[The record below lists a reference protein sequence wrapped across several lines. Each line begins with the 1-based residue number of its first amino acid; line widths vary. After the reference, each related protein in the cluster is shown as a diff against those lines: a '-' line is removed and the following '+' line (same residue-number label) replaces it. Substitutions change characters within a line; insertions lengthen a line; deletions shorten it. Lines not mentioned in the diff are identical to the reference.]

1 MAKFRPVDPSA
12 PPARDRQ
19 PMQTSDGAAMT
30 GDRSGADSWAMVHGA
45 DDFGKSSVSVV
56 SFSCLGELIRF
67 RLAPA
72 LPADGATFSGCR
84 DPNNRDRHTPGI
96 IGKSDGHIC

>member
-30 GDRSGADSWAMVHGA
+30 GDRRGADSWAMVHGG
-45 DDFGKSSVSVV
+45 DEFGKSSVSVD
-56 SFSCLGELIRF
+56 SFSCPINYF
-67 RLAPA
+67 
-72 LPADGATFSGCR
+72 
-84 DPNNRDRHTPGI
+84 NNMI
-96 IGKSDGHIC
+96 LV